1 MKRQCFSLCVVL
13 AAGCST
19 AAKDVAPTYASPLP
33 YQNYSCEQI
42 ASESARLDKSANALG
57 GRLDEAARHDR
68 GIMVAGLLFFWP
80 ALFAL
85 GGTKEEEAE
94 YARLRGEQ
102 QALAQTASAKGCTAT
117 TAAARVTPL

>member
-1 MKRQCFSLCVVL
+1 VKRKFFSLCVVL

-19 AAKDVAPTYASPLP
+19 AARDVSPTYASPLP
-33 YQNYSCEQI
+33 YQGYSCEQI
-42 ASESARLDKSANALG
+42 AAESARIDKSASALG

-68 GIMVAGLLFFWP
+68 GIMVAGLLLFWP

-102 QALAQTASAKGCTAT
+102 QALAQTGAAKGCNGNV
-117 TAAARVTPL
+117 AAVTPL